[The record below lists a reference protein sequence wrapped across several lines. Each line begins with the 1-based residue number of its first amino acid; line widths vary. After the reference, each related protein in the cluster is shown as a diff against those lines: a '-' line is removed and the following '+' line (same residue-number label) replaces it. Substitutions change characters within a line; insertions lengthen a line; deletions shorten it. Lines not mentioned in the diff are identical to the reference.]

1 MVGTYTGTLRTRQK
15 ALLNFVLYCCAMPS
29 CYFPAPPVSLPQAE
43 QQGWLA
49 RLHQAEQIVGIT
61 EAGLPQVSA
70 ETLSLWQ
77 RYVQGELTL
86 AQLLILQRHRLQVR
100 S

>member
-1 MVGTYTGTLRTRQK
+1 ML
-15 ALLNFVLYCCAMPS
+15 
-29 CYFPAPPVSLPQAE
+29 E
-43 QQGWLA
+43 QQAWIA
-49 RLHQAEQIVGIT
+49 RRRQAEQIVGIT

-70 ETLSLWQ
+70 ETLGLWQ

-86 AQLLILQRHRLQVR
+86 EQLLILQSHRLQIR